1 MNVVLLGLGLQ
12 GRAALYD
19 LAKFSSF
26 EQIVTVDVSDRALK
40 WVAEQFG
47 SDSRIKPCKI
57 DLSEPK
63 ALSEKLKELTTG
75 VLVDLLPIQFIPTI
89 ARIAIEVGWH
99 YVNTYYTLPE
109 LRELGEH
116 AKSKGKIL
124 LPEFGFDPGI
134 DLVLAGDACRKL
146 DDVTEYLSYGGG
158 VPESAACDN
167 PLNYKITWI
176 FEGVLNSYY
185 RPAKLIKDGK
195 VCNIAPDEIFSRE
208 STHTVEVSEL
218 GTLEAFP
225 NGDATKYAKIIGAD
239 NIRRA
244 GRFALRWPGHCQ
256 FWYVISKLGLLEDKD
271 VTIDGLTINQRKLL
285 AKLLEPKL
293 QYKSDE
299 RDVAVLRVELAGR
312 SAGSAGQRKR
322 YIYEMIDYRDLNTGL
337 MAMNRTVGF
346 TAAIGAQMITENS
359 ISGSGLLN
367 PMIDVPYQP
376 FVDHLAKR
384 GISIKV
390 SEGLA

>member
-26 EQIVTVDVSDRALK
+26 EQIIAVDVSDKALK
-40 WVAEQFG
+40 WVEEQFG
-47 SDSRIKPCKI
+47 DDVRIKPCKI
-57 DLSEPK
+57 DLSNPK
-63 ALSEKLKELTTG
+63 ALAEKLKELTAG
-75 VLVDLLPIQFIPTI
+75 VLIDLLPIQFIPAI
-89 ARIAIEVGWH
+89 ARVTIDSDWH

-109 LRELGEH
+109 LHELGEQ
-116 AKSKGKIL
+116 AKSKEKVL

-134 DLVLAGDACRKL
+134 DLVLAGDAYRKL

-158 VPESAACDN
+158 MPEPAACDN

-176 FEGVLNSYY
+176 FKGVLNSYY
-185 RPAKLIKDGK
+185 RQAKLIVDGT
-195 VCNIAPDEIFSRE
+195 VRDIAPDEIFSKE
-208 STHTVEVSEL
+208 STHNVEVSEL

-225 NGDATKYAKIIGAD
+225 NGDATKYVQILRAD
-239 NIRRA
+239 NIKRA

-271 VTIDGLTINQRKLL
+271 VEINGLTINQRDLL

-293 QYKSDE
+293 QYKDNE
-299 RDVAVLRVELAGR
+299 RDVAVLRVELAGV
-312 SAGSAGQRKR
+312 SAGQHKR
-322 YIYEMIDYRDLNTGL
+322 YIYEMVDYRDLDTGL

-346 TAAIGAQMITENS
+346 TAAIGAQMIAEND
-359 ISGSGLLN
+359 ISSSGLLN
-367 PMIDVPYQP
+367 PIIDVPYQP
-376 FVDHLAKR
+376 FVNHLAKR
-384 GISIKV
+384 GINIKAREE
-390 SEGLA
+390 SD